1 METILYIIALMT
13 TIVIVLLINEM
24 FCVDKKA
31 VKDRLEIFIDVE
43 SLPED
48 E

>member
-1 METILYIIALMT
+1 VT
-13 TIVIVLLINEM
+13 TIAIVLLINEM
-24 FCVDKKA
+24 FFANKKA
-31 VKDRLEIFIDVE
+31 VKDRLEVFVDIE